1 MLKINSNFAY
11 KVTLYAQSFSQKKIS
26 PRIHQGQNW
35 VFDNEIG
42 DVVKTQEELTDEV
55 AVYSHTGS
63 FVGKGWMWEKAKIC
77 IRILTRNPNQSLD
90 TQWLQDQIQ
99 TAIEK
104 RNQQLPKEKIRRLF
118 FGETDGISGLNIDQ
132 WNDYILVQCNTQA
145 LDKRYFQ
152 LLEVLQ
158 NIGFPPEKIL
168 KDDSSSIRQYE
179 QLSTQNW
186 CSFPSFNYQENQAQ
200 FHIYNNQQFS
210 IDRRN
215 LRQYLFIHSSGKVVW
230 DLFCGN
236 GNLGIC
242 CLYHQAKSV
251 VFVDN
256 KAAIADNFSSLP
268 FKNFQFL
275 TENVFDFLKKKQ
287 AQQADLI
294 LLDTPALGG
303 KGNGLSAYNTLGIA
317 ALKQLRKGGILC
329 WGTSSSK
336 LSSTAK
342 MDMIRTWILDLKVD
356 LSIEN
361 EMGAGSDFPIH
372 PLYEHTNYLHYFV
385 IRKNKNW
392 E

>member
-1 MLKINSNFAY
+1 MH
-11 KVTLYAQSFSQKKIS
+11 KVFLRKKIS
-26 PRIHQGQNW
+26 SRIHQGHNW

-42 DVVKTQEELTDEV
+42 DVVKTQEEFTDEV

-63 FVGKGWMWEKAKIC
+63 FVGKGWMCENAKIC
-77 IRILTRNPNQSLD
+77 IRILTRNPNQNID
-90 TQWLQDQIQ
+90 TQWLQVQIQ

-104 RNQQLPKEKIRRLF
+104 RDQQFPQEKIRRLF
-118 FGETDGISGLNIDQ
+118 FGEADGISGLNIDQ
-132 WNDYILVQCNTQA
+132 WNDNILVQCNTQA
-145 LDKRYFQ
+145 LDKRF
-152 LLEVLQ
+152 LKIKEVLQ
-158 NIGFPPEKIL
+158 NLEFSATKII

-179 QLSTQNW
+179 QLNTQIP
-186 CSFPSFNYQENQAQ
+186 CSFPSFVYQENQAP
-200 FHIYNNQQFS
+200 FHLHNNQQFS

-215 LRQYLFIHSSGKVVW
+215 IRLYLTANASGKTVW

-242 CLYHQAKSV
+242 SLHHQAKSV

-256 KAAIADNFSSLP
+256 NAIVAENFSNLP
-268 FKNFQFL
+268 FKNFQFNS
-275 TENVFDFLKKKQ
+275 ENVFDFLKKKQ
-287 AQQADLI
+287 EQQPDVI

-303 KGNGLSAYNTLGIA
+303 KDNGLSAYKTLGLA
-317 ALKQLRKGGILC
+317 ALKQLKQGGIFL

-336 LSSTAK
+336 LSRAEK
-342 MDMIRTWILDLKVD
+342 MDMIRAWILDLKVE
-356 LSIEN
+356 LVIEN

-372 PLYEHTNYLHYFV
+372 PLYEHTNYLHFFV